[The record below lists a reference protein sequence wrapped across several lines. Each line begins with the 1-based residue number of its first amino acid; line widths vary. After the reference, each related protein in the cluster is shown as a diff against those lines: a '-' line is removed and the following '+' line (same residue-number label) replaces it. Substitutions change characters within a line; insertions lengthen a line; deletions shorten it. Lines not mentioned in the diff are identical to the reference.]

1 MNITVL
7 NKYTLSDPL
16 PGVHREVIMRG
27 TPLGN
32 PFVMK
37 DRSQAERDRVCDR
50 YREWLE
56 ERSGHDGPVRRELQR
71 LLEVARRQPVELV
84 CCCAP
89 KRCHG
94 DVIREFL
101 LRDAG
106 AG

>member
-32 PFVMK
+32 PFIMK
-37 DRSQAERDRVCDR
+37 DRSEAERDRVCDR

-56 ERSGHDGPVRRELQR
+56 RGYDEGGELHRELQR
-71 LLEVARRQPVELV
+71 LLQIARSQPLELV

-94 DVIREFL
+94 HEIRSM
-101 LRDAG
+101 LRILG
-106 AG
+106 NG

>member
-1 MNITVL
+1 MNIKVV

-37 DRSQAERDRVCDR
+37 DRSEAERNRVCDSYRLWLAAR
-50 YREWLE
+50 YE
-56 ERSGHDGPVRRELQR
+56 ELGAVHRELHR
-71 LLEVARRQPVELV
+71 LLQIARSQPLELV

-94 DVIREFL
+94 DEVRAFL
-101 LRDAG
+101 LALADG
-106 AG
+106 